1 MSLEEFDLLEIP
13 VLGCFQVA
21 HVRHRRS
28 NQGADTFGVP
38 TNSVIIT
45 ALAAIAGSLVGAL
58 GSAVGTWITARHQD
72 RRDLLGKQIARREAL
87 YSDFIGESA
96 RLLVDAMQHNV
107 SDLQKLLPV
116 YALLSR
122 IRLSS
127 SEPVLQ
133 TAEKVIKTIVNT
145 YPQPNLTADQIE
157 SRAVNG
163 QNQICANHAQNERHA
178 HEIKERKEEQGIRE
192 KTAPDDELQ
201 TPPKIQERIRRPA
214 LRVAL
219 PDFQ

>member
-1 MSLEEFDLLEIP
+1 M
-13 VLGCFQVA
+13 
-21 HVRHRRS
+21 
-28 NQGADTFGVP
+28 
-38 TNSVIIT
+38 NSVIVT
-45 ALAAIAGSLVGAL
+45 ALAAIGGSLVGAL

-87 YSDFIGESA
+87 YSDFISESA

-133 TAEKVIKTIVNT
+133 TAQKVIRAIVNT
-145 YPQPNLTADQIE
+145 YPQPNLTAEQIE

-163 QNQICANHAQNERHA
+163 QDPLTQFSDTCR
-178 HEIKERKEEQGIRE
+178 
-192 KTAPDDELQ
+192 TELESLQ
-201 TPPKIQERIRRPA
+201 RQ
-214 LRVAL
+214 L
-219 PDFQ
+219 